1 MSNLNSE
8 NKSKI
13 NISKFEEINPYHKNL
28 SFSLEIPKD
37 NNKILQDNK
46 LNISHDTNYI
56 NKNDITKEEIKN
68 NENEKNLKDEI
79 KHLLEENNSIKLEL
93 EEYKNKNL
101 EFKYRELLL
110 DYQKIETQNNELIEQ
125 NELLKNKNDEISKD
139 LSNYKNKYNLILKE
153 QKKTKNSLEEIT
165 LKYNSNISFVDKF
178 ETQKLEL
185 EKLVEENRDIKN
197 KIEEKEKQLSNIE
210 NELKNIS
217 TENQELKDM
226 IKIKKDDMEKNIGE
240 IKTLKNE
247 ISKLNQQILK
257 EKELNLE
264 INNKYNIVNGDYA
277 LLKEQ
282 NDKIKNDFE
291 KENKTNLVKI
301 KTLEISNENYIKEIN
316 EIKSKNENQE
326 YQINYVKQLEIHKD
340 KNSIN
345 EETYNEEINKLKK
358 EIDTM
363 TLEISNLKIK
373 LSQKDNENNNLIVQ
387 NEEMNSK
394 INKLEK
400 DSIKSK
406 EEYDNIIKQKDE
418 LIIFHKSQI
427 NKINEDLLDSIN
439 KSKNDIQDLNN
450 YIQKISYEKNHLLS
464 QLKDILLENSKISE
478 YYQEN
483 LNKLRNIRF
492 LNNEEN
498 ENDFILGILEPKNIF
513 DFISKCSEEIIKLI
527 NDNYILKNNINDLDL
542 KLNLKKEQINDYEKE
557 IFNLKSI
564 INNYC
569 SEFDNKNKIFNEM
582 KKKNNDIEQ
591 LFNRANNDK
600 KFLLDILLRIGK
612 LFPNSKIGNLL
623 YNIFDNN
630 NNNDL
635 NLDNF
640 NEKEII
646 YKQIFKEIQLIENY
660 VFELRD
666 KPTKFENIKNK
677 SINNNIIINNNTNN
691 IESINSVKNIKNLV
705 DKIYI
710 KQLYKKNDRFSKTD
724 GKIKHK

>member
-1 MSNLNSE
+1 MEKIKASE
-8 NKSKI
+8 N
-13 NISKFEEINPYHKNL
+13 
-28 SFSLEIPKD
+28 
-37 NNKILQDNK
+37 
-46 LNISHDTNYI
+46 
-56 NKNDITKEEIKN
+56 
-68 NENEKNLKDEI
+68 
-79 KHLLEENNSIKLEL
+79 
-93 EEYKNKNL
+93 
-101 EFKYRELLL
+101 
-110 DYQKIETQNNELIEQ
+110 
-125 NELLKNKNDEISKD
+125 
-139 LSNYKNKYNLILKE
+139 
-153 QKKTKNSLEEIT
+153 
-165 LKYNSNISFVDKF
+165 
-178 ETQKLEL
+178 
-185 EKLVEENRDIKN
+185 
-197 KIEEKEKQLSNIE
+197 
-210 NELKNIS
+210 
-217 TENQELKDM
+217 
-226 IKIKKDDMEKNIGE
+226 
-240 IKTLKNE
+240 
-247 ISKLNQQILK
+247 
-257 EKELNLE
+257 
-264 INNKYNIVNGDYA
+264 
-277 LLKEQ
+277 
-282 NDKIKNDFE
+282 
-291 KENKTNLVKI
+291 
-301 KTLEISNENYIKEIN
+301 SNENYIKEIN

-358 EIDTM
+358 EIDIM

-498 ENDFILGILEPKNIF
+498 ENNFILGILEPKNIF

-691 IESINSVKNIKNLV
+691 IQSINSVKNIKNLV

-724 GKIKHK
+724 GKTKHK

>member
-125 NELLKNKNDEISKD
+125 NELLKNKNDEKSKD

-291 KENKTNLVKI
+291 KENKTNLEKI

-316 EIKSKNENQE
+316 EIKSKNKNQE

-358 EIDTM
+358 EIDIM

-427 NKINEDLLDSIN
+427 NRINEDLLDSIN

-464 QLKDILLENSKISE
+464 QLKYILLENSKISE

-498 ENDFILGILEPKNIF
+498 ENNFILGILEPKNIF

-582 KKKNNDIEQ
+582 KKKNNDTEQ
-591 LFNRANNDK
+591 FLNKANNDK

-640 NEKEII
+640 KEKEII

-691 IESINSVKNIKNLV
+691 IQSINSVKNIKNLV

-710 KQLYKKNDRFSKTD
+710 KQLCKKNDRFSIN
-724 GKIKHK
+724 KIK